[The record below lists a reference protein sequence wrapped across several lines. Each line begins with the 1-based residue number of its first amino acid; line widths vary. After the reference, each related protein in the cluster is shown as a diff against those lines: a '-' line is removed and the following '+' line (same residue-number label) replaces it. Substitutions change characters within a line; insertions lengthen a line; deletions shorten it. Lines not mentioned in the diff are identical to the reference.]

1 MGLKTQ
7 DLGRSSRISPVN
19 AIPLECMAPC
29 DLLCSSFLLSIF
41 GIYLDNVDVISF
53 DTMGF
58 DFEPV

>member
-1 MGLKTQ
+1 MGLKTP
-7 DLGRSSRISPVN
+7 DLGRSSRISPVI
-19 AIPLECMAPC
+19 AIPSKCMAPC

-41 GIYLDNVDVISF
+41 GIHLDNVDVISF